1 MINIKEVEP
10 AMEKRISLI
19 TLGVRDIKVS
29 RKFYETLGFEASPMS
44 DDKIV
49 FFQLL
54 GMVLGLYPL
63 KNLLED
69 TKLTDQTPVA
79 GGITLGYNTRR
90 KEEVDEILE
99 SVISAGVKVIAP
111 ATETPW
117 GAWTGYFTDPDG
129 HPWEASYVPQFIPGP
144 DGSLNLPTDD
154 SEN

>member
-1 MINIKEVEP
+1 
-10 AMEKRISLI
+10 MEKRISLI
-19 TLGVRDIKVS
+19 TLGVRDVKIS

-44 DDKIV
+44 SDGIV

-63 KNLLED
+63 ENLLED
-69 TKLTDQTPVA
+69 TKLIGQTPVA
-79 GGITLGYNTRR
+79 GGITLGYNTRN

-99 SVISAGVKVIAP
+99 LAAAAGGKVIAP

-129 HPWEASYVPQFIPGP
+129 HPWEASYVPQFLLEP
-144 DGSLNLPTDD
+144 DGSLNLPTGD

>member
-1 MINIKEVEP
+1 
-10 AMEKRISLI
+10 MEKRISLI

-44 DDKIV
+44 GDEIV

-69 TKLTDQTPVA
+69 TKLPDQTPVS
-79 GGITLGYNTRR
+79 GGITLGYNTRK

-99 SVISAGVKVIAP
+99 SAIAAGGKVIAP

-117 GAWTGYFTDPDG
+117 G
-129 HPWEASYVPQFIPGP
+129 
-144 DGSLNLPTDD
+144 
-154 SEN
+154 